1 MTPQYALSESMV
13 SMSEGRVHINMEAM
27 RAIMKSEAAQQAVTD
42 AANKICE
49 RACSLVPD
57 KKKNTPPKFVVHPRV
72 LSVSAHAFVDCASQ
86 YARNYQAKHNVLEKA
101 FSESIGG

>member
-1 MTPQYALSESMV
+1 
-13 SMSEGRVHINMEAM
+13 MSEGKVHINMETM
-27 RAIMKSEAAQQAVTD
+27 RAIMKSERAQQAVTD

-57 KKKNTPPKFVVHPRV
+57 KEKSTPPKFVVHPRV
-72 LSVSAHAFVDCASQ
+72 LTVSAHAFVDCASP

-101 FSESIGG
+101 FSESMGG